1 MSQTDEHEAT
11 EAPGPHDGEPH
22 EGGALGHRHARSSPA
37 RAMALLA
44 GMAAVVVLSIV
55 TGSFPAVAFVLA
67 LIMSVMLHEAGHFV
81 TAKWADMKVTEF
93 FFGFGPRLW
102 SFRKGDTEYGAKAIP
117 AGGYVKIVGMSNME
131 KGIDP
136 ADEPRTYRQQSYPKR
151 VVVAVAGIVTHFV
164 IAFLI
169 LMLMWTVVGVP
180 NDEKP
185 TLTIG
190 SISRLE
196 SGPSPAEEA
205 GFKVGDRIVS
215 LDGQPV
221 TQWEELPRQIRARPG
236 QTMTFVVE
244 RAGRPRTITAVPA
257 GVNPEGEEVGFI
269 GIGSKVELETVN
281 PLVAVARSTED
292 LGRLTVG
299 SVKALG
305 AFFSP
310 SSLSDYGSQL
320 IGGSSSKEKE
330 EGRPVSVVGV
340 VRIADQA
347 AETGLFEFL
356 AILVMINIFV
366 AVFNMVPLLPLDG
379 GHIAIATY
387 ERIRSR
393 KGVRYH
399 ADVQKLLPV
408 TAVVVM
414 FLVILGITSVWLDI
428 VNPVNNPF
436 Q

>member
-1 MSQTDEHEAT
+1 MSQTSDHPPAR
-11 EAPGPHDGEPH
+11 AAEPH
-22 EGGALGHRHARSSPA
+22 APGHRHAASSPW
-37 RAMALLA
+37 RAVALLV
-44 GMAAVVVLSIV
+44 GMAALIVLSIV
-55 TGSFPAVAFVLA
+55 SGSFPAVAFVLA
-67 LIMSVMLHEAGHFV
+67 LIASVTLHEAGHFV
-81 TAKWADMKVTEF
+81 SAKWANMKVTEF

-102 SFRKGDTEYGAKAIP
+102 SFRKGETEYGAKAIP
-117 AGGYVKIVGMSNME
+117 AGGYVKIIGMSNLE

-136 ADEPRTYRQQSYPKR
+136 VDEPRTYRQQSYPR
-151 VVVAVAGIVTHFV
+151 RLVVAVAGIVTHFV

-180 NDEKP
+180 RDDKP

-196 SGPSPAEEA
+196 SGPSPAQEA
-205 GFKVGDRIVS
+205 GFKIGDRIVS

-221 TQWEELPRQIRARPG
+221 TAWEELPRQIRARPG
-236 QTMTFVVE
+236 QPMTFVVE
-244 RAGRPRTITAVPA
+244 RDGQQLTLTATPA
-257 GVNPEGEEVGFI
+257 GVNPEGEQVGFI
-269 GIGSKVELETVN
+269 GIGSKVAVETVH
-281 PLVAVARSTED
+281 PLVAVGRSAED

-310 SSLSDYGSQL
+310 SSLGDYTDQL
-320 IGGSSSKEKE
+320 IGGPSSPEDE
-330 EGRPVSVVGV
+330 ESRPVSVVGV

-347 AETGLFEFL
+347 AESGLFEFL

-393 KGVRYH
+393 KGERHY
-399 ADVQKLLPV
+399 ADVQKLLPL
-408 TAVVVM
+408 TAAVVM
-414 FLVILGITSVWLDI
+414 FLVILGVTSVWLDI
-428 VNPVNNPF
+428 TNPVGNPF

>member
-1 MSQTDEHEAT
+1 MSQTSEHPAK
-11 EAPGPHDGEPH
+11 HDDDDDHGR
-22 EGGALGHRHARSSPA
+22 GHRHGASSPW
-37 RAMALLA
+37 RAVALLV
-44 GMAAVVVLSIV
+44 GMAALVGLSVV

-67 LIMSVMLHEAGHFV
+67 LIASVMLHEAGHFV
-81 TAKWADMKVTEF
+81 SAKWANMKVTEF

-102 SFRKGDTEYGAKAIP
+102 SFRKGETEYGAKAIP
-117 AGGYVKIVGMSNME
+117 AGGYVKIVGMSNVE

-151 VVVAVAGIVTHFV
+151 LLVAVAGILTHFV

-169 LMLMWTVVGVP
+169 LVLMWTVVGVP
-180 NDEKP
+180 NSDKP
-185 TLTIG
+185 TLTVG

-196 SGPSPAEEA
+196 SGPSPAEAA

-215 LDGQPV
+215 VDGV
-221 TQWEELPRQIRARPG
+221 AATVWEELPRQIRAKPG
-236 QTMTFVVE
+236 QPMTFVVV
-244 RAGRPRTITAVPA
+244 RDGRELTLTATPA
-257 GVNPEGEEVGFI
+257 GVNPEGEEVGFV
-269 GIGSKVELETVN
+269 GIGSKVEVETVG
-281 PLVAVARSTED
+281 PVVAVGRSVED

-299 SVKALG
+299 SIKALG

-310 SSLSDYGSQL
+310 SSLSDYGDQL
-320 IGGSSSKEKE
+320 IGGGSKEDE
-330 EGRPVSVVGV
+330 EARPVSVVGV

-347 AETGLFEFL
+347 AESGLFEFL

-393 KGVRYH
+393 HGKRYH
-399 ADVQKLLPV
+399 ADVQKLLPL
-408 TAVVVM
+408 TAAVVM
-414 FLVILGITSVWLDI
+414 FLVILGLTSVWLDI
-428 VNPVNNPF
+428 VNPVGNPF